1 LIYTEEYDYSSQ
13 KNSVHI
19 PLGTP
24 DYRDYVIDY
33 AESDNYPPES
43 FTISPSMKD
52 ATLNGDDNYFDCG
65 ETVKLCLR
73 QND

>member
-1 LIYTEEYDYSSQ
+1 LIYTEEYGYSSQ

-24 DYRDYVIDY
+24 GYNNYVIDY

-43 FTISPSMKD
+43 FTYTMKD
-52 ATLNGDDNYFDCG
+52 ATLNGNDNYFDCS